1 MNSMNFTCDVCGREV
16 FSCTF
21 VNGMKFCAKCY
32 QETFGE
38 TDKDRKIAD
47 LEAKLAECEKK
58 AYSRGHSQRDIAN
71 EIKLNA
77 LREDVANKEKRIV
90 ELKQQLAE
98 SEKENKILKDIRTLE
113 RVVPR
118 NAQLHKL
125 SNRDCYLKG
134 FENAISETIRTFEE
148 TYGKEKCKL
157 IEERDKYLTDIVK
170 VGGYEYQIEELK
182 QQLAEKEKSLSIKS
196 VVRTLM
202 KDNNLNCTFRDKT
215 NAQIQQCGDVYN
227 SNYGYFN
234 FEDDY
239 DESLNNK
246 NDNRFDITSID
257 LTNQDKISFAVEQLE
272 KAKSFCISA
281 EDNGWCVTHKNWLEI
296 VEYIDN
302 QIKQLKGE

>member
-38 TDKDRKIAD
+38 TDKDRKISD